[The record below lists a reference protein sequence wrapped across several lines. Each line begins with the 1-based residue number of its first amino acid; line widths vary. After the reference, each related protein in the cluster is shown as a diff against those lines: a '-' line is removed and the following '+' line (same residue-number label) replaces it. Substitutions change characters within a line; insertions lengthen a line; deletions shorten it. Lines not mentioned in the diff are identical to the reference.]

1 MPFLDSPF
9 NRATFIARN
18 SVGGKDIPPRPTPS
32 PRFHPFKKFVSPHI
46 PITSSS
52 SLAHRQILSSPHGSS
67 SSSSVVPSH
76 QHSYTVP
83 SSRSSPLH
91 PAVHPP
97 LPHTSPITPPAISPH
112 IPINLYG
119 QTDSRHI
126 IPRKPQSDRV
136 IQPSPFRP
144 RVAAA
149 DRLFAWETP
158 HSIRH
163 RQSLEQSLPPPLVN
177 SAFMAIRGALA
188 PNTRTTYAAGVMRF
202 TQFCDRWDIDEEAR
216 MPASYALLC
225 AFIGEYK
232 GKQAGGTIRSWMA
245 GIRGWH
251 HANHAPWYGD
261 DEWVHLARISANK
274 EGTQHKRTVRAPVS
288 IEHLVALRRAI
299 TLSDPFH
306 AAVWAV
312 ALCTFFGCR
321 RLGETT
327 VSVGAAFDSKYH
339 VIRGVPYVILFLL
352 AIITYPVIQYPFPRA
367 T

>member
-18 SVGGKDIPPRPTPS
+18 SVGGKDIPPRPTLS

-46 PITSSS
+46 PIPSSP

-67 SSSSVVPSH
+67 SSSSVAPSH
-76 QHSYTVP
+76 QHSYTVS
-83 SSRSSPLH
+83 SSRSSPQH
-91 PAVHPP
+91 PAMHPS
-97 LPHTSPITPPAISPH
+97 LPHTSPITLPAIPPH

-119 QTDSRHI
+119 QPDSHHI

-158 HSIRH
+158 HSICH
-163 RQSLEQSLPPPLVN
+163 CQSLEQSLPSPLVN

-202 TQFCDRWDIDEEAR
+202 TQFCDHWDIDEEAR

-225 AFIGEYK
+225 TFIGEYK
-232 GKQAGGTIRSWMA
+232 GKQAGGTIHSWMA
-245 GIRGWH
+245 GIWGWH

-274 EGTQHKRTVRAPVS
+274 KGHNTSAQSRHPYLLSTLWPS
-288 IEHLVALRRAI
+288 VALSLYL
-299 TLSDPFH
+299 TLFMPLCGLSRYAPF
-306 AAVWAV
+306 
-312 ALCTFFGCR
+312 L
-321 RLGETT
+321 
-327 VSVGAAFDSKYH
+327 GAAAWE
-339 VIRGVPYVILFLL
+339 RP
-352 AIITYPVIQYPFPRA
+352 QCW
-367 T
+367 